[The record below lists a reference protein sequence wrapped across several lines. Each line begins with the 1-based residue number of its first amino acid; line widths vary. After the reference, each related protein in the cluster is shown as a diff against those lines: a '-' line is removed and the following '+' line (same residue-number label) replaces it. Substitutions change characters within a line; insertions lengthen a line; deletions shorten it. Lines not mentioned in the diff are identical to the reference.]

1 MRTPRAG
8 RGIVW
13 GGAVLAGLML
23 GGVAAPPARAQ
34 AYPTS
39 GRAFAADGVLTR
51 VDAGRDRATL
61 AGDDGRTYTVDLS
74 GADISLAGGGR
85 AGRTPDLAR
94 GMRVHIGGRLLAGG
108 LTEAAQVRVLGAAN
122 VPVAH
127 AVLAAP
133 ADPPPGVFAVRGT
146 VTAVDAGRGTF
157 VLRVNG
163 HTRTIF
169 LADNTDVSELTARR
183 GRSFPVSPGER
194 VTVAGGLQPDGNV
207 LAGLLSSRPDV
218 DYSRLPVAL
227 DRVLLGR
234 VSSRPSRYSGSRDI
248 KIRLDGSDR
257 EVKVKVPRSIP
268 IQRDGR
274 AISVHDLRNDDTLRV
289 SGVYAGGDFRAAR
302 IIVLR
307 SVEDAGGGQDRPAR
321 PGL

>member
-1 MRTPRAG
+1 MLTLMK
-8 RGIVW
+8 
-13 GGAVLAGLML
+13 GGVVLAGLML
-23 GGVAAPPARAQ
+23 GGFAAPPARAQ

-39 GRAFAADGVLTR
+39 ARAFATDGVLTR
-51 VDAGRDRATL
+51 VDADHDRATL
-61 AGDDGRTYTVDLS
+61 AGDDGRTYTLDLS
-74 GADISLAGGGR
+74 GADITLIDGNR
-85 AGRTPDLAR
+85 AGMTPDLAR
-94 GMRVHIGGRLLAGG
+94 GMRVYVGGRLLAAGIA
-108 LTEAAQVRVLGAAN
+108 EVAQVRVLG
-122 VPVAH
+122 VATLPAPH
-127 AVLAAP
+127 SVLASP
-133 ADPPPGVFAVRGT
+133 ADPPPGVFTVRGT

-169 LADNTDVSELTARR
+169 LADNTDVSELTARG
-183 GRSFPVSPGER
+183 GRSFPVNPGER

-234 VSSRPSRYSGSRDI
+234 VSSRSSRYGGSRDI

-289 SGVYAGGDFRAAR
+289 SGVYDGGDFRAAR

-307 SVEDAGGGQDRPAR
+307 SVEDAGGVQDRPAR